1 MKKMTFD
8 AVTLSWILSG
18 CIGVIII
25 GAGIGCWQ
33 LQKILAAERLAA
45 DHAKIDAT
53 VSNSELQKAH
63 NLQIYLSHHKADV
76 EKAAAV
82 VAETKTYQYQN
93 QIVQD
98 VNQFANLAG
107 VTVLGF
113 DFPTQTTNVTAAPA
127 AKGVKTLQATVTL
140 QNPVPYENYLRFL
153 KLIEQNLTKMQITD
167 VTITPDDKVVGR
179 INNPIIGLQVYVR

>member
-1 MKKMTFD
+1 MKKITFD
-8 AVTLSWILSG
+8 AVFLSWVFISL
-18 CIGVIII
+18 IGLTLV
-25 GAGIGCWQ
+25 GAGLGCWQ

-45 DHAKIDAT
+45 DHARIDANI
-53 VSNSELQKAH
+53 SAEELQKAH
-63 NLQIYLSHHKADV
+63 NLQVYLSNHKEDV

-93 QIVQD
+93 QIVED
-98 VNQFANLAG
+98 VNRFASIAG

-113 DFPTQTTNVTAAPA
+113 DFPTQQAPGA

-167 VTITPDDKVVGR
+167 ISITPDDKVIGR
-179 INNPIIGLQVYVR
+179 INNPTVGLQVYVR

>member
-1 MKKMTFD
+1 MKKITFD
-8 AVTLSWILSG
+8 AVFLSWLF
-18 CIGVIII
+18 IGLISLTLV
-25 GAGIGCWQ
+25 GAGLGCWQ

-45 DHAKIDAT
+45 DHARIDANI
-53 VSNSELQKAH
+53 SAEELQKAH
-63 NLQIYLSHHKADV
+63 NLQVYLSNHKEDV

-93 QIVQD
+93 QIVED
-98 VNQFANLAG
+98 VNRFASIAG

-113 DFPTQTTNVTAAPA
+113 DFPTQQAPGA

-167 VTITPDDKVVGR
+167 ISITPDDKVIGR
-179 INNPIIGLQVYVR
+179 INNPTVGLQVYVR